1 MVCFWCER
9 RDLILVATTQSRA
22 LISALLRSS
31 VSRGSD
37 SHLGCHS
44 TPLPFQSRFQSYT
57 NTKDH
62 LIGWSFGW
70 CERRDLN
77 PYGVNHTPLKRARLP
92 VPPLSHIQFVAVPLR
107 LRYYIKAILL
117 CQHLF
122 SVFSIFFK
130 RNCRDKSRQFFIHC
144 R

>member
-22 LISALLRSS
+22 LISALLHSS

-44 TPLPFQSRFQSYT
+44 TPLPFKSRFQSYT

-62 LIGWSFGW
+62 PIGWSFVLVRETGLEPVR
-70 CERRDLN
+70 CEPHAPQTCASASSATLAYSIRRCSLATSLL
-77 PYGVNHTPLKRARLP
+77 YQSYFTLSTPFFSFFNFFQNKLP
-92 VPPLSHIQFVAVPLR
+92 
-107 LRYYIKAILL
+107 
-117 CQHLF
+117 
-122 SVFSIFFK
+122 
-130 RNCRDKSRQFFIHC
+130 
-144 R
+144 